1 MTREQIV
8 AFMESLPIEEVLI
21 RANRGMRDWFDHQ
34 LEKDPDNDFLKSG
47 KELCTD
53 NIDMIEMQQKMI
65 KHLKK
70 KLKKKK

>member
-1 MTREQIV
+1 MTTEQIL
-8 AFMESLPIEEVLI
+8 AYMDSLPCEELII
-21 RANRGMRDWFDHQ
+21 RANRGMRDWFDRQ

-47 KELCTD
+47 KMLCTD